1 MRLFNTLTNKK
12 EEFKPIEEG
21 KVSIYICGPTVYNHA
36 HIGNTRPM
44 IVFDVLRR
52 TFEYLGNDVT
62 FVSNYTDVDDKIIKA
77 ANAEGIT
84 EKELTDKY
92 IKAYEDVR
100 AGLNIEDPTYKPRVT
115 ETMPE
120 IIDFI
125 QALIDKGY
133 AYEVDGDVYFRV
145 TKVKEYGMLSGI
157 KVEDLI
163 AGASDR
169 TLSVDDKKK
178 ESTTDFAL
186 WKKTNEGIQFDTPW
200 SKGRPGWHTECVV
213 MINKLFKDGKI
224 DIHGG
229 GQDLKFPHHENEIA
243 QSMAYNG
250 HPIANYWM
258 HNQMI
263 NIDGEKMSK
272 SLGNVLWAKDLIVEF
287 GCNVFKWLMLS
298 THYRNP
304 LNMTDDVIAG
314 VRKEVSKVE
323 NATKNASL
331 YLQVNHV
338 LAHDYKK
345 GTVDAMVNAL
355 EDDLNTSLALTQVLD
370 QVKVLNQVMR
380 VREKDNDVI
389 ATEYATLVKMGDVLG
404 FLFEGTKLSEEDIA
418 LYEQWNAYK
427 KEKNFDE
434 ADRVRKELTERGIL

>member
-1 MRLFNTLTNKK
+1 MRLFNTLKNKK

-77 ANAEGIT
+77 AKAEGIT

-243 QSMAYNG
+243 QYMAYNG

>member
-77 ANAEGIT
+77 AKEEGIT

-186 WKKTNEGIQFDTPW
+186 WKKTDEGIQFDTPW

-304 LNMTDDVIAG
+304 LNLTDDVIAG

-338 LAHDYKK
+338 PAHDYKK
-345 GTVDAMVNAL
+345 ETVDAMVNPL
-355 EDDLNTSLALTQVLD
+355 EDDLNTSLALTQILD
-370 QVKVLNQVMR
+370 QVKILNQVMR

-404 FLFEGTKLSEEDIA
+404 FLFEGTKLSKEDIA
-418 LYEQWNAYK
+418 LYEEWNAYK

>member
-21 KVSIYICGPTVYNHA
+21 KVSIYICGPTVYNYA

-77 ANAEGIT
+77 AKAEGIT

>member
-77 ANAEGIT
+77 AKAEGIT

-186 WKKTNEGIQFDTPW
+186 WKKTDEGIQFDTPW

-304 LNMTDDVIAG
+304 LNLTVDVIAG

-338 LAHDYKK
+338 PAHDYKK
-345 GTVDAMVNAL
+345 ETVDAMVNPL
-355 EDDLNTSLALTQVLD
+355 EDDLNTSLALTQILD

-404 FLFEGTKLSEEDIA
+404 FLFEGTKLSEDDIA
-418 LYEQWNAYK
+418 LYEEWNAYK

>member
-77 ANAEGIT
+77 AKAEGIT

-186 WKKTNEGIQFDTPW
+186 WKKTDEGIQFDTPW

-304 LNMTDDVIAG
+304 LNMTKKVIVG

-338 LAHDYKK
+338 PAHDYKK
-345 GTVDAMVNAL
+345 ETVDAMVNAL
-355 EDDLNTSLALTQVLD
+355 EDDLNISLALTQILD

-418 LYEQWNAYK
+418 LYEEWNAYK

>member
-77 ANAEGIT
+77 AKAEGIT

-304 LNMTDDVIAG
+304 LNLTDDVIAG

-338 LAHDYKK
+338 PAHDYKK
-345 GTVDAMVNAL
+345 ETVDAMVNAL
-355 EDDLNTSLALTQVLD
+355 EDDLNTSLALTQILD

-404 FLFEGTKLSEEDIA
+404 FLFEGTKLSEDDIA
-418 LYEQWNAYK
+418 LYEEWNAYK